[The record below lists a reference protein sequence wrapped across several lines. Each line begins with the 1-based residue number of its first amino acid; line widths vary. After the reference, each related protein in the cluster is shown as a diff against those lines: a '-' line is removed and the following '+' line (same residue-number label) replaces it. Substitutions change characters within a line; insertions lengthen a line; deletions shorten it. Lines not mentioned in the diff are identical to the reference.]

1 MNPKKSGIASS
12 LSLLVLFPLCFS
24 MCQHPVKKEVVNIDS
39 LVNAKVEASKAEIEA
54 RAQREAEERMRHEA
68 EERARVEQENR
79 RMRTESVR
87 PSGNSLRDRE
97 MRYYYDQGYDFGSHS
112 TFSRMDD
119 EWMHNAFLLVVSYH
133 DMSHAGNETLLK
145 SFMAGVVQG
154 RKELKDLQ
162 TY

>member
-1 MNPKKSGIASS
+1 MRKCINVCQLI
-12 LSLLVLFPLCFS
+12 LLVHISLLFC
-24 MCQHPVKKEVVNIDS
+24 MCQQPSQTQTVNIDS
-39 LVNAKVEASKAEIEA
+39 LVNAKIKASKAEIEA

-68 EERARVEQENR
+68 KERARRVEQENR
-79 RMRTESVR
+79 KVHMESVR

-133 DMSHAGNETLLK
+133 DMSHAGNET
-145 SFMAGVVQG
+145 F
-154 RKELKDLQ
+154 
-162 TY
+162 

>member
-1 MNPKKSGIASS
+1 MRKCINVCQLI
-12 LSLLVLFPLCFS
+12 LLVHISLLFC
-24 MCQHPVKKEVVNIDS
+24 MCQQPSQTQTVNIDS
-39 LVNAKVEASKAEIEA
+39 LVNARIEASKAEIEA

-68 EERARVEQENR
+68 KERARVEQENR
-79 RMRTESVR
+79 KVHMESVC

-145 SFMAGVVQG
+145 SFMAGVAQG
-154 RKELKDLQ
+154 RKELRDLQ

>member
-1 MNPKKSGIASS
+1 MRKCINVCQLI
-12 LSLLVLFPLCFS
+12 LLVHISLLFC
-24 MCQHPVKKEVVNIDS
+24 MCQQPSQTQTVNIDS
-39 LVNAKVEASKAEIEA
+39 LVNARIEASKAEIEA

-68 EERARVEQENR
+68 KERARVEQENR
-79 RMRTESVR
+79 KVHMESVR

-145 SFMAGVVQG
+145 SFMAGVAQG
-154 RKELKDLQ
+154 RKELRDLQ